1 MKARTKKTRWLLIA
15 LLFGLLAAGGLTF
28 MRHHGVRPITAGHE
42 AAAPQQ
48 PALPHVALLAAN
60 NGTRAPVYPAG
71 AAADSNDEVVVGTD
85 SNSQPPHQS
94 GHSDAQS
101 DTSTGGGI
109 GVSNQVAGPAGA
121 SNGGSQ
127 SQSNQPSTSATG
139 NAPQSVGNVL
149 AYNGYAP
156 LDCELPAGCG
166 ANGAN
171 GGTGHVTRQP
181 SGTSGGAPFAR
192 DSQGGQTDDGSP
204 PPNNSTNPQTNQTN
218 DTGQGQDPPGGTD
231 PPGGGSKPPVASAP
245 ELDPAT
251 LAGAVT
257 LLLGSLA
264 VLHRRRA
271 RVTR

>member
-15 LLFGLLAAGGLTF
+15 LLFGLLAAAGLTF
-28 MRHHGVRPITAGHE
+28 TRHHGVRTITATNE
-42 AAAPQQ
+42 VAAPKHTALPPAALVAANVGKQT
-48 PALPHVALLAAN
+48 PALPA
-60 NGTRAPVYPAG
+60 GTA
-71 AAADSNDEVVVGTD
+71 SSDEAVVGTYYND
-85 SNSQPPHQS
+85 QQPHQT

-109 GVSNQVAGPAGA
+109 ELIGRVSGSSGG

-127 SQSNQPSTSATG
+127 PQGNHPSSSDTG
-139 NAPQSVGNVL
+139 NAPQTGSVL

-156 LDCELPAGCG
+156 LDCELPAAC
-166 ANGAN
+166 GAN
-171 GGTGHVTRQP
+171 GGTGYVARQP
-181 SGTSGGAPFAR
+181 SGTSGGAPFTR

-204 PPNNSTNPQTNQTN
+204 PPDNNTNPQTNQTN

-231 PPGGGSKPPVASAP
+231 PPGGGSKSPVASAP

-264 VLHRRRA
+264 VLHRRRV